1 MKTDKDSEEA
11 PKPPGNNS
19 GEKKN
24 SGADV
29 NEANEELKWA
39 RMHVPEGTAQQPK
52 PVPANASPGNAE
64 LAFRKTDFW
73 NRAPL
78 IKSEEV
84 VRQKGLDGQADE
96 IHERID
102 NLEDRIELVIYRLE
116 SRISKLEEKR
126 RS

>member
-1 MKTDKDSEEA
+1 MKTDDDSEDAE
-11 PKPPGNNS
+11 KPPGNNS
-19 GEKKN
+19 GNREK
-24 SGADV
+24 SVADV
-29 NEANEELKWA
+29 DEANEELEWA
-39 RMHVPEGTAQQPK
+39 WKHVPKGTAHQPE
-52 PVPANASPGNAE
+52 PTPASASHGNAE
-64 LAFRKTDFW
+64 LAFRKTEFW

-116 SRISKLEEKR
+116 NRISKLEEKR